1 MQVIQY
7 RRALHRIPE
16 LDRDLPE
23 TLAYLRGILSPLS
36 CTLSSPIPGALCAFF
51 DFGRPDAIAF
61 RSDADALPITE
72 RTGLPFASV
81 HPGRMHACGHDGHMA
96 MVLDLAVWLDQQTAL
111 PHNVLL
117 LFQPAE
123 ETTGG
128 AKDLCQSGVLE
139 AHKVQCVFGM
149 HLWPELPAG
158 VIASR
163 KREMMSRSCE
173 VSVTITG
180 RSSHIAKAEEG
191 LDALAAGVE
200 FYRRAAALEA
210 ALPPHLFRLLKFGRM
225 ESGTVR
231 NAVSGK
237 TVLLWELADRA
248 RKLGFV
254 VATPTVASEDM
265 LERIVEKIQ
274 EAGEPYANKHRLPKL
289 AGGSLSVFGFSAGL
303 EFTRDVQETKS
314 FQFKLTQLARK
325 LTEQGHGILI
335 LIDELQAN
343 SPEIRQL
350 VTAYQEL
357 VGEGLDVALVMAG
370 LPGAVSATLNDRV
383 LTFLNRARKVTLE
396 PLSVGDV
403 DAYYQRAF
411 EELDLDIPGN
421 LRLDAARATQG
432 SPYMLQLIGYN
443 IANRCQAG
451 EHVTPEQVDGAIEAS
466 KADFENDVCETTL
479 AALSD
484 QDVAFLAAM
493 ADDEDAVSRISDVAK
508 RMSVTPDY
516 AQKYRRRLI
525 DAGVIEQARRGYVRF
540 AVPYMADYLRSQL

>member
-23 TLAYLRGILSPLS
+23 TLSYLRGILSPLS

-180 RSSHIAKAEEG
+180 RSSHIAKG
-191 LDALAAGVE
+191 
-200 FYRRAAALEA
+200 
-210 ALPPHLFRLLKFGRM
+210 
-225 ESGTVR
+225 
-231 NAVSGK
+231 
-237 TVLLWELADRA
+237 
-248 RKLGFV
+248 
-254 VATPTVASEDM
+254 
-265 LERIVEKIQ
+265 
-274 EAGEPYANKHRLPKL
+274 
-289 AGGSLSVFGFSAGL
+289 
-303 EFTRDVQETKS
+303 
-314 FQFKLTQLARK
+314 
-325 LTEQGHGILI
+325 
-335 LIDELQAN
+335 
-343 SPEIRQL
+343 
-350 VTAYQEL
+350 
-357 VGEGLDVALVMAG
+357 
-370 LPGAVSATLNDRV
+370 
-383 LTFLNRARKVTLE
+383 
-396 PLSVGDV
+396 
-403 DAYYQRAF
+403 
-411 EELDLDIPGN
+411 
-421 LRLDAARATQG
+421 
-432 SPYMLQLIGYN
+432 
-443 IANRCQAG
+443 
-451 EHVTPEQVDGAIEAS
+451 
-466 KADFENDVCETTL
+466 
-479 AALSD
+479 
-484 QDVAFLAAM
+484 
-493 ADDEDAVSRISDVAK
+493 
-508 RMSVTPDY
+508 
-516 AQKYRRRLI
+516 
-525 DAGVIEQARRGYVRF
+525 
-540 AVPYMADYLRSQL
+540 LRSE